1 MTPGEIRH
9 WLDLGQGVPLVL
21 LHGWG
26 ASGAFFAA
34 QEALAPQGVR
44 LLIPD
49 LPGHGPTAQSNPR
62 LTVPDLADAVAA
74 FLAARR
80 ADRPVLVGWS
90 MGALVALDLLHRHCL
105 TARGLV
111 ILDMTPKVPNAPDWP
126 HGIAGGQTEADML
139 KTAAAMA
146 LGWADF
152 APRIAFSL
160 FARGGPPNPAW
171 LAEAT
176 ARIAAQDPATLASLW
191 RSLAT
196 VDARVALAALDLPL
210 QVLLGER
217 SRLYAP
223 ALADFYRRTKPDAE
237 VLTLAGAGHAP
248 QIEQPETVNA
258 ALRGF
263 VQRVTAAAGS

>member
-1 MTPGEIRH
+1 M
-9 WLDLGQGVPLVL
+9 L

-34 QEALAPQGVR
+34 QEELAAQGLR

-49 LPGHGPTAQSNPR
+49 LPGHGPTGLPNST
-62 LTVPDLADAVAA
+62 LTVPDLTDAVAA
-74 FLAARR
+74 FLATRGV
-80 ADRPVLVGWS
+80 DRPVLLGWS
-90 MGALVALDLLHRHCL
+90 MGALVALDLLHRHHL
-105 TARGLV
+105 PARGLI
-111 ILDMTPKVPNAPDWP
+111 ILDMTPKVSNAPDWP
-126 HGIAGGQTEADML
+126 HGIAGGQTAADML
-139 KTAAAMA
+139 KTADAMA

-196 VDARVALAALDLPL
+196 VDARAALAELDLPV
-210 QVLLGER
+210 QVLLGR
-217 SRLYAP
+217 HSRLYAP
-223 ALADFYRRTKPDAE
+223 ALADFYRQTIPKAQ

-248 QIEQPETVNA
+248 QIEQPEAVNRA
-258 ALRGF
+258 VLAFIRQLTGA
-263 VQRVTAAAGS
+263 TES